1 MSKKDT
7 SNIVLE
13 NKAPI
18 KSAVRGQT
26 LYVYDQSSGA
36 VISGTVET
44 VSARTVILR
53 TVTGLHPYWLKECF
67 TEKESPEEE
76 LNIRLHPVRERLI
89 GELRTAQDLLSFC
102 IHSDFTNDKDAADMR
117 EAVSVRAKEL
127 LGFDPFADFA
137 SEEIAKEAV

>member
-26 LYVYDQSSGA
+26 LYVYDQSSGEIIA
-36 VISGTVET
+36 GTVET
-44 VSARTVILR
+44 ASAGTVILR
-53 TVTGLHPYWLKECF
+53 TATGLHPYWLKECF

-89 GELRTAQDLLSFC
+89 NELRTVPDLLSFC
-102 IHSDFTNDKDAADMR
+102 IHSDFMNDKDAADMR
-117 EAVSVRAKEL
+117 EAVSVRTKEL
-127 LGFDPFADFA
+127 LGFDPFEDGTAG
-137 SEEIAKEAV
+137 ELTREAV